1 MSDKIPMSVFLMHA
15 ERQKPKRTASRTES
29 ENLGIDF
36 YSLFNKKRIHEKC
49 KQWPLLEPGRSL
61 DVLDPYFDSTQP
73 PESPRRTFV
82 FYGDIKVDKAPK
94 WALGLQE
101 YANSARRNRISTKRT
116 RPVGFLLLEAKFT
129 SSKKE
134 EPFAWAICFGNASQ
148 FLKKGLIVKNFG
160 RDLTSQMLEENNIVS
175 ISTSS
180 LSLHPRNTRITYP
193 NAANVWDYKVGTI
206 ADQVRSFSGNIELIS
221 GKEYQR
227 VSGSNQLRLSS
238 QLSES
243 ELAQFIHAL
252 ENIKGNDKRVDNP
265 TLTSWLN
272 RFSRVDESEVPA
284 LNVEFAQAIAPSIN
298 NASTTAKNNED
309 EPDSPTR
316 EKVLLDFPF
325 EADGILHENIRF
337 KFQSPTDPTTSRLD
351 ENNQST
357 KSNLTIEDCFEHIDK
372 RITGI
377 NWENFE
383 TDSAEL
389 EAEREDEAGN
399 LLSQLRQERIQLIDD
414 NDELIRSIPLL
425 DFMSFEANVHPH
437 GNSPQKRI
445 LHNGEWFTINADFLA
460 EIDSMLAES
469 YVPFDEI
476 FSQLDS
482 KEVAGIKWE
491 YSDPTS
497 DTSQKN
503 DTSQSSSEEKQSK
516 HIKKDEGY
524 FNSQLDAEFN
534 AEFDKFSLLLDKK
547 TIGGII
553 NNDDPA
559 QNTDLLSSDQFEP
572 ADLILKDGTF
582 IHTKHFSRSPAISH
596 LCAQALHSTTMLLHD
611 QSAQENFIT
620 KVEEEESKAA
630 NKPPSHTP
638 ATDSAASVDEYTN
651 EDEPR
656 AEHNVKFIRGNRIKI
671 SRVCLIIGLKES
683 NFNDGGIP
691 KLPLLSALSL
701 LNLLTRLRAE
711 GLELKVTTFL
721 IAPRS

>member
-15 ERQKPKRTASRTES
+15 ERQKPKRTASPT

-36 YSLFNKKRIHEKC
+36 YSLFHKKRIHERC
-49 KQWPLLEPGRSL
+49 KHWPLLEPGQSL
-61 DVLDPYFDSTQP
+61 KVFDPTQP
-73 PESPRRTFV
+73 TKSERRTFV

-94 WALGLQE
+94 WALGLQK
-101 YANSARRNRISTKRT
+101 YANSANQNRISTKRT

-129 SSKKE
+129 SSEKE

-160 RDLTSQMLEENNIVS
+160 RDLTSQILEENNIVS
-175 ISTSS
+175 VSTSS

-206 ADQVRSFSGNIELIS
+206 ADQVRSFSGNIELFP

-238 QLSES
+238 QLSHP

-252 ENIKGNDKRVDNP
+252 ENIKGNDIRVDNP

-284 LNVEFAQAIAPSIN
+284 LNVEFAQAIALSIN
-298 NASTTAKNNED
+298 NARTTAKNNED
-309 EPDSPTR
+309 EPDSPIR

-351 ENNQST
+351 ENDQSI
-357 KSNLTIEDCFEHIDK
+357 KWDLTVDGCFKHIASS
-372 RITGI
+372 ITGI
-377 NWENFE
+377 NWKTLK
-383 TDSAEL
+383 TDSAEH
-389 EAEREDEAGN
+389 EAEREDEANN
-399 LLSQLRQERIQLIDD
+399 LLGQLKQERIQLIDD

-425 DFMSFEANVHPH
+425 DFMSYEANVHRN

-445 LHNGEWFTINADFLA
+445 LQNGEWFMINADFLA

-476 FSQLDS
+476 FTQLDP
-482 KEVAGIKWE
+482 KEVAGLKWE
-491 YSDPTS
+491 YSNSTS
-497 DTSQKN
+497 DTSKKN
-503 DTSQSSSEEKQSK
+503 DTSQWSSEEEQSK
-516 HIKKDEGY
+516 HIKKDEDY
-524 FNSQLDAEFN
+524 FNIHLDAIL
-534 AEFDKFSLLLDKK
+534 KQFSLLLDKK

-559 QNTDLLSSDQFEP
+559 QNTDLLSSDRFEA

-582 IHTKHFSRSPAISH
+582 IHAKHFSGSPAISH

-630 NKPPSHTP
+630 DKPPSHAP
-638 ATDSAASVDEYTN
+638 ATDSAASVDEHTN

-656 AEHNVKFIRGNRIKI
+656 AEHKDKFITGNRIKI
-671 SRVCLIIGLKES
+671 SRVCLVIGLKES

-721 IAPRS
+721 MTLRS